1 MLLRMFVDFH
11 LCTCNQIAP
20 VAACVSLMEF
30 CYMNPNGTETGQN
43 LLAQHTRTLY
53 LFMILENF
61 LYKLCFHDGHKY
73 SDLNHVSEDESSIQL
88 IILKVS
94 STSSKRVAL
103 NCGLNSVWEWSSA
116 SNMKVTSA
124 AVFSSSCGE
133 AAGFL
138 VPVKRVVDTPRSFA
152 LQVRI
157 HRHENP
163 RADIRCIRMY
173 CRLYFLAPKLS

>member
-61 LYKLCFHDGHKY
+61 LYKLCFHDVHKY

-103 NCGLNSVWEWSSA
+103 NCGLNSVWERSSA
-116 SNMKVTSA
+116 SNMKVTGA
-124 AVFSSSCGE
+124 AVMWWGCRCPGTSKKSCRYSTKLR
-133 AAGFL
+133 AAGPNTSARESARGYPL
-138 VPVKRVVDTPRSFA
+138 YPDVLYT
-152 LQVRI
+152 L
-157 HRHENP
+157 ENTL
-163 RADIRCIRMY
+163 A
-173 CRLYFLAPKLS
+173 FLA